1 MKDSHSAKLEGR
13 PQIFVKLSFRELC
26 GSKISGLH
34 HFDNM
39 SIIHCVNLETKVG
52 YEFMRHQSLKY
63 FL

>member
-39 SIIHCVNLETKVG
+39 SIIHGVNLET
-52 YEFMRHQSLKY
+52 ER
-63 FL
+63 